1 MDCTITSTPNKA
13 RRQAMTLVETLIA
26 TGVGSIVMAAVLAL
40 FLFSARSFAA
50 LANYV
55 DLDNKSRNALDTMSS
70 DIRQADFLK
79 SYQTNQLVFQTTDTT
94 NTLDLTYF
102 YDSGATTLT
111 RTLGVR
117 STVLLTNC
125 TSLNFGIFA
134 RNPLGG
140 QWDTYSNGVVSNC
153 KLVQL
158 TWVCQRSILGGRIAN
173 TESVQSAKV
182 VMRKP

>member
-1 MDCTITSTPNKA
+1 
-13 RRQAMTLVETLIA
+13 MTLVELMVA
-26 TGVGSIVMAAVLAL
+26 TGVGSIVLAAVLAL

-50 LANYV
+50 LGNYV

-134 RNPLGG
+134 RNPIGG
-140 QWDTYSNGVVSNC
+140 QWDTYSNGVPSNC

-158 TWVCQRSILGGRIAN
+158 TWVCQRGILGGRIAN

>member
-13 RRQAMTLVETLIA
+13 RCQAMTLVETLIA

-158 TWVCQRSILGGRIAN
+158 TWVCQRGILGGRIAN

>member
-1 MDCTITSTPNKA
+1 
-13 RRQAMTLVETLIA
+13 MTLVELMVA
-26 TGVGSIVMAAVLAL
+26 TGAGSIVLAAVLAL

-79 SYQTNQLVFQTTDTT
+79 SYLTNQLVFQTTDPTT
-94 NTLDLTYF
+94 SNTLNLTYF
-102 YDSGATTLT
+102 YEPDKTTLT

-134 RNPLGG
+134 RNPIGG
-140 QWDTYSNGVVSNC
+140 EWNSYSNGVPSNC

-158 TWVCQRSILGGRIAN
+158 TWVCQRGILGGRIAN

>member
-1 MDCTITSTPNKA
+1 
-13 RRQAMTLVETLIA
+13 MTLVELMVA
-26 TGVGSIVMAAVLAL
+26 TGVGGIVMAALLAL
-40 FLFSARSFAA
+40 FLFSTRSFAA

-70 DIRQADFLK
+70 DIRQADALS
-79 SYQTNQLVFQTTDTT
+79 SYETNKLVFQTTDPTT
-94 NTLDLTYF
+94 SNTLALTYF
-102 YDSGATTLT
+102 YDPDKTTLT

-134 RNPLGG
+134 RNPIGG
-140 QWDTYSNGVVSNC
+140 QWDTYSNGVPSNC

-158 TWVCQRSILGGRIAN
+158 TWVCQRGILGGRIAN

>member
-1 MDCTITSTPNKA
+1 
-13 RRQAMTLVETLIA
+13 MTLVELMVA
-26 TGVGSIVMAAVLAL
+26 TGVGSIVLAAVLAL

-50 LANYV
+50 LGNYV

-70 DIRQADFLK
+70 DIRQADFLS
-79 SYQTNQLVFQTTDTT
+79 SYDTNKLVFQTTDPATS
-94 NTLDLTYF
+94 NTLNLTYF
-102 YDSGATTLT
+102 YDAGATTLT
-111 RTLGVR
+111 RTLGIR

-125 TSLNFGIFA
+125 TYLNFGIFQ
-134 RNPLGG
+134 RNPIGG
-140 QWDTYSNGVVSNC
+140 SYTNFPTADVSNC

>member
-1 MDCTITSTPNKA
+1 
-13 RRQAMTLVETLIA
+13 MTLVELMVA
-26 TGVGSIVMAAVLAL
+26 TGVGSIVVAL

-70 DIRQADFLK
+70 DIRQADFLS
-79 SYQTNQLVFQTTDTT
+79 SYETNRLIFKTTDPTTT

-125 TSLNFGIFA
+125 TYLNFGIFA
-134 RNPLGG
+134 RNPIGG
-140 QWDTYSNGVVSNC
+140 QWDTYSNGVPSNC

-158 TWVCQRSILGGRIAN
+158 TWVCQRGILGGRIAN

>member
-1 MDCTITSTPNKA
+1 
-13 RRQAMTLVETLIA
+13 MTLVELMVA
-26 TGVGSIVMAAVLAL
+26 TGAGSIVLAAVLAL

-50 LANYV
+50 LGNYV

-70 DIRQADFLK
+70 DIRQADFLS
-79 SYQTNQLVFQTTDTT
+79 SYQTNQLIFQTTDPTT
-94 NTLDLTYF
+94 SNTLALTYL
-102 YDSGATTLT
+102 YDPAATTLT

-125 TSLNFGIFA
+125 TYLNFGIFA
-134 RNPLGG
+134 RNPIGG
-140 QWDTYSNGVVSNC
+140 SWDAYSNGVPSNC

-158 TWVCQRSILGGRIAN
+158 SWVCQRDILGGRIAN

>member
-1 MDCTITSTPNKA
+1 
-13 RRQAMTLVETLIA
+13 MTLVETLIA

-70 DIRQADFLK
+70 DIRQADFLS
-79 SYQTNQLVFQTTDTT
+79 SYQTNQLVFQMTDPTTS
-94 NTLDLTYF
+94 NTLALTYF
-102 YDSGATTLT
+102 YDPAATTLT

-134 RNPLGG
+134 RNPIGG
-140 QWDTYSNGVVSNC
+140 QWNIYSNGVPANC

-158 TWVCQRSILGGRIAN
+158 TWVCQRGILGGRIAN

>member
-13 RRQAMTLVETLIA
+13 RCQAMTLVELMVA
-26 TGVGSIVMAAVLAL
+26 TGVGSIVVAAVLAL

-50 LANYV
+50 LGNYV

-70 DIRQADFLK
+70 DIRQADFLS
-79 SYQTNQLVFQTTDTT
+79 SYETNRLIFKTTDPTTT

-125 TSLNFGIFA
+125 TYLNFGIFA
-134 RNPLGG
+134 R
-140 QWDTYSNGVVSNC
+140 
-153 KLVQL
+153 
-158 TWVCQRSILGGRIAN
+158 
-173 TESVQSAKV
+173 
-182 VMRKP
+182 

>member
-1 MDCTITSTPNKA
+1 
-13 RRQAMTLVETLIA
+13 MTLVETLIA
-26 TGVGSIVMAAVLAL
+26 TGVGSIVMAALLAL

-70 DIRQADFLK
+70 DIRQADFLT

-94 NTLDLTYF
+94 NTLALTYF
-102 YDSGATTLT
+102 YDPVATTLT

-158 TWVCQRSILGGRIAN
+158 TWVCQRGILGGRIAN

>member
-1 MDCTITSTPNKA
+1 M
-13 RRQAMTLVETLIA
+13 
-26 TGVGSIVMAAVLAL
+26 VLAEL
-40 FLFSARSFAA
+40 IIAAGISGIVFAAIGSLIFYGGRSCVA
-50 LANYV
+50 LANYA

-70 DIRQADFLK
+70 DIRQADFLS
-79 SYQTNQLVFQTTDTT
+79 SYQTNQLVFQMTDPTTS
-94 NTLDLTYF
+94 NTLALTYL
-102 YDSGATTLT
+102 YDPAATTLT

-134 RNPLGG
+134 RNPIGG
-140 QWDTYSNGVVSNC
+140 QWNAYSNGVVSNC